1 MYILTHEGETLG
13 SSKLERGDP
22 TTHTVS
28 GEFNNM
34 GGSKALA
41 GWIKSI
47 DGEEDDGV
55 FFIELNNNFK
65 LLDNEGNTVDF
76 QSGNLISVPEEDEAY
91 LDITGLSDEVY
102 KTYFSEH
109 ISAMKN
115 ES

>member
-1 MYILTHEGETLG
+1 MYTLTHEGEAIG

-22 TTHTVS
+22 SERTVS
-28 GEFNNM
+28 GVFNNM

-47 DGEEDDGV
+47 GGQEDGGV
-55 FFIELNNNFK
+55 VFIELNNDFI
-65 LLDNEGNTVDF
+65 LLDHEGSAIEF
-76 QSGNLISVPEEDEAY
+76 QGGNLISVPADEEVY

-102 KTYFSEH
+102 KNYFSDH
-109 ISAMKN
+109 ISALQN